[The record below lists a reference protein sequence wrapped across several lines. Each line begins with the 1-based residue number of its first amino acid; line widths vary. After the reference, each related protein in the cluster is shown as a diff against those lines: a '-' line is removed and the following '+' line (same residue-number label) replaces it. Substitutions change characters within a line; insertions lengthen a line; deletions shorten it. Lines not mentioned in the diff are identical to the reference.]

1 MEIFISL
8 PWLYCGNKTNCWRFS
23 AMTIACLPVGT
34 WYISYDSSF
43 SNFSSTMIPSKNF
56 LHYTSLI
63 SIYSMISH
71 QSFDTWHWITTG
83 IISKSSVVLQ
93 AWVKHWLSFGGA
105 QSLWTV
111 RVTCFVQYTPL
122 VMEKRFVLVIVKSI
136 LFNALRELI
145 FNVNIVY
152 CLPKKGA
159 RVRESNGCFD
169 FYRDSTIVS

>member
-1 MEIFISL
+1 MACDSYCLELCCGLFITVIVNSCSVEQI
-8 PWLYCGNKTNCWRFS
+8 WARHTECSGNIHIITLIVLREQNQLLTS

-56 LHYTSLI
+56 LHYSSLI

-93 AWVKHWLSFGGA
+93 AWVKHWLSFGGV
-105 QSLWTV
+105 QLLRTV

-122 VMEKRFVLVIVKSI
+122 VME
-136 LFNALRELI
+136 
-145 FNVNIVY
+145 
-152 CLPKKGA
+152 
-159 RVRESNGCFD
+159 
-169 FYRDSTIVS
+169 